1 MLNAASG
8 SIGALIGHNR
18 RKFTLA
24 TETNPAHQDAP
35 SSGRRDFLYIAA
47 SAVGV
52 VGVAGAVWPLINQL
66 NPDAS
71 VLALASIEFNLA
83 GIEEGQSVTIKW
95 RGLPVFVRNRTPKE
109 IEEAKAVP
117 LSDLKD
123 PETDAQRTKEGHEQ
137 WLIMIANCTHL
148 GCIPVGESGEYDGWF
163 CPCHG
168 SVYDSAGRIRKGP
181 APKNLVLPPYEFI
194 SDTLVQIG

>member
-1 MLNAASG
+1 
-8 SIGALIGHNR
+8 
-18 RKFTLA
+18 LA
-24 TETNPAHQDAP
+24 TEASTEPT
-35 SSGRRDFLYIAA
+35 RRDFIYVAA
-47 SAVGV
+47 GAVGGVGV
-52 VGVAGAVWPLINQL
+52 VAAVWPLINMMS
-66 NPDAS
+66 PDAS
-71 VLALASIEFNLA
+71 VLALASIEFDISA
-83 GIEEGQSVTIKW
+83 IAEGQSVTIKW
-95 RGLPVFVRNRTPKE
+95 RGLPVFIRHRTPAE

-117 LSDLKD
+117 LSELKD
-123 PETDAQRTKEGHEQ
+123 PETDEQRTKEGHEQ

-168 SVYDSAGRIRKGP
+168 SVYDTAGRIRKGP